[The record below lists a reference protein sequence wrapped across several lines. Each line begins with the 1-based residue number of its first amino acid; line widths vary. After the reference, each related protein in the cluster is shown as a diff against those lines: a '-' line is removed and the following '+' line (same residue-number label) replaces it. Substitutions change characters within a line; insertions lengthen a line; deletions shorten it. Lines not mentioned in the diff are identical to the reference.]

1 MDTLATRDDTTF
13 AHLVGLHR
21 RELRSHCFRLLGSY
35 DDSEDLVQETLLR
48 AWRGWPTFENRS
60 TFRRWLYQIATN
72 TWRNQLAYRDRRPR
86 VHAWELAQEQA
97 APNDGQ
103 PDVAACSKEAT
114 ELMMLLIVRALPVR
128 QRVVLILRDV
138 LGWSAKETAALL
150 NCSAISANSLL
161 QRARATIREH
171 FAAGEHDE
179 TEPTPR
185 ERALV
190 RSHLAILERPDA
202 AARSLLG

>member
-1 MDTLATRDDTTF
+1 METLATRDDTTF
-13 AHLVGLHR
+13 AHLAGLHR
-21 RELRSHCFRLLGSY
+21 RELSSHCFRLLGSY

-48 AWRGWPTFENRS
+48 AWRGWPAFENRS

-86 VHAWELAQEQA
+86 VHALQTAPEPI

-114 ELMMLLIVRALPVR
+114 ELMMLLVVRALPVR
-128 QRVVLILRDV
+128 QRVTLILRDV
-138 LGWSAKETAALL
+138 LGWSARETAALL
-150 NCSAISANSLL
+150 NCSAASANSLL
-161 QRARATIREH
+161 QRARATMREH
-171 FAAGEHDE
+171 VSGGTYDE
-179 TEPTPR
+179 TGPSPR

-190 RSHLAILERPDA
+190 RSHLAILEQPDA
-202 AARSLLG
+202 ATRSLLA